1 MEIQS
6 STSPPSEIW
15 DVSRREVANSN
26 SSIRMEERSAR
37 AERQTTRF
45 VGFLRTTHSGR
56 FTTLRP
62 ISCLDRLHRT
72 QGTRKVTGMPRNLNE
87 QQRLELSQLRSQA
100 LAFIDFIRPRLDE
113 AIADGMR
120 DGINGAFERGNLK
133 GMRMAISDLN
143 SWLRDLP
150 KDAQEEVKRRIA
162 GTAGVN
168 VDDQN
173 MRELARVRAIEAEGR
188 IRNEE
193 DYYLVKN
200 RLDELGDDPRH
211 AAEAAV
217 LGRLVDTAEF

>member
-1 MEIQS
+1 
-6 STSPPSEIW
+6 
-15 DVSRREVANSN
+15 
-26 SSIRMEERSAR
+26 
-37 AERQTTRF
+37 
-45 VGFLRTTHSGR
+45 
-56 FTTLRP
+56 
-62 ISCLDRLHRT
+62 
-72 QGTRKVTGMPRNLNE
+72 MPRNLNE

-100 LAFIDFIRPRLDE
+100 LAFIDFIRPRLNE

-120 DGINGAFERGNLK
+120 DGINGAYERGNLK
-133 GMRMAISDLN
+133 GMRMAIADLN

-217 LGRLVDTAEF
+217 LGRLVDAAEF